1 MNTTTHTATSPYQ
14 TLQVA
19 VAESG
24 LVHAANGALLG
35 DVDGMTRLGWE
46 FTELETR
53 PRIAPA
59 TYERIAREIL
69 RANGAGRNPHPALI
83 ADTIRELEH
92 AYDTTGLIPTAHR
105 SRVQAT
111 TLGLEFWA
119 CSCGRTG
126 TPTSRARAGNGQAK
140 HVDAARR
147 IERQLA
153 AAELEL
159 EAEEVAATS

>member
-1 MNTTTHTATSPYQ
+1 MNTMTHTATSPYQ
-14 TLQVA
+14 SLEVA
-19 VAESG
+19 ISETG

-35 DVDGMTRLGWE
+35 DVDGMTRLGWD
-46 FTELETR
+46 FAELETR

-59 TYERIAREIL
+59 TFERVAREIL

-105 SRVQAT
+105 GEIDREACTWS
-111 TLGLEFWA
+111 
-119 CSCGRTG
+119 CSCGKG
-126 TPTSRARAGNGQAK
+126 SKSPAASRYVAGNGLAK

-147 IERQLA
+147 TERQLA
-153 AAELEL
+153 EAELEL
-159 EAEEVAATS
+159 EASAR